1 MKISGLELSKAGDKY
16 LGRSY
21 QEMDC
26 QAFVEKCMAD
36 VGCRRDLG
44 GSNSW
49 YRECMKHGWV
59 GSPEECAKEF
69 GSVPKGALLFI
80 LEAVGPKTPAK
91 FRNDGIGDV
100 THMGIVTGRGDGA
113 IHSSQSRGGVV
124 KSKFKGKT
132 IPNGGWN
139 RVGLLEEFE
148 YGEESRGGTSG
159 TVFLVQHSSNEK
171 GRPLVP
177 QHSSNEKG
185 RPLVSTG
192 EMEGLDFEEETMTGI
207 VTAETGR
214 TVNLRKKKGGKL
226 IERIPIGTE
235 VEILDYG
242 PEWCR
247 VKAGRYTG
255 WMMTE
260 FIRGFSGRDE
270 PLEPLRGKYFLRR
283 ILNRMNWE
291 TIVVAVITAGFA
303 YLGVYSSNRKQAA
316 LVAYRLE
323 KLEEKVGKH
332 NNLVERMYK
341 LESRLEALEGKRS

>member
-1 MKISGLELSKAGDKY
+1 MK
-16 LGRSY
+16 
-21 QEMDC
+21 Q
-26 QAFVEKCMAD
+26 
-36 VGCRRDLG
+36 
-44 GSNSW
+44 
-49 YRECMKHGWV
+49 
-59 GSPEECAKEF
+59 F

-124 KSKFKGKT
+124 TSKFKGKT
-132 IPNGGWN
+132 IQNGGWN

-148 YGEESRGGTSG
+148 YGVESRCG
-159 TVFLVQHSSNEK
+159 TV
-171 GRPLVP
+171 
-177 QHSSNEKG
+177 
-185 RPLVSTG
+185 
-192 EMEGLDFEEETMTGI
+192 GI

-260 FIRGFSGRDE
+260 FIRGLSECPIAPFGENANKENNNKDELGDDCCCCDHCGVCLSGG
-270 PLEPLRGKYFLRR
+270 LLQQQK
-283 ILNRMNWE
+283 
-291 TIVVAVITAGFA
+291 AGGTGGLPA
-303 YLGVYSSNRKQAA
+303 G
-316 LVAYRLE
+316 
-323 KLEEKVGKH
+323 
-332 NNLVERMYK
+332 
-341 LESRLEALEGKRS
+341 EAGGEGREA